1 MDNELLDAVAKLEEW
16 AKQQRLTDRAM
27 DACRVE
33 LQRYISSVTDPAN
46 PLFGRDPSEVEM
58 KFHEHHLVFDRAFK
72 LPFTMVMTELGLFI
86 NESAEDEETGRYI
99 NRIALGK
106 YRYCTR
112 LDGKLEEG
120 YLELWNS
127 HPVKS

>member
-1 MDNELLDAVAKLEEW
+1 MDNELLDAVSKLEEW
-16 AKQQRLTDRAM
+16 AKQQRLTERAI

-33 LQRYISSVTDPAN
+33 LQKYVESVTNPAN
-46 PLFGRDPSEVEM
+46 PLFGRDPSEVEI

-72 LPFTMVMTELGLFI
+72 LPFTLVITEVGLFLNI
-86 NESAEDEETGRYI
+86 PTTDEEMS
-99 NRIALGK
+99 NRICLGK